1 METGQIQA
9 GYKLKDLFIKY
20 GLMPELDLVQQLI
33 KGENGES
40 RSESHW
46 VWFIE
51 WNAKYY
57 LWKAIATTIC
67 PLTLPLSL
75 SVFFHPPSQIA
86 DINFPCGSS

>member
-46 VWFIE
+46 V
-51 WNAKYY
+51 
-57 LWKAIATTIC
+57 
-67 PLTLPLSL
+67 
-75 SVFFHPPSQIA
+75 
-86 DINFPCGSS
+86 